1 MYNII
6 TVGAGHSEK
15 ATGASRNGNKE
26 HEVARVI
33 KDKLITALLS
43 VGQNTVDCTSDAA
56 SKGAVLEEQ
65 VHKCN
70 MVNKNGRLDVSLH
83 LNAGGGTGTEVLYY
97 NQQELAAKVCSS
109 ICSVTGWHD
118 RGAKPRKDLY
128 FLKNTNAPAILI
140 EVCFIDSVSDMK
152 TLYEKMD
159 DIVSAIVTALTG
171 KIVEVPSH
179 DPTIVTENT
188 SRIRVKAKELWY
200 YNQPDWNAKKETVK
214 AGEVFTVVETLMVNG
229 SKMYKLKSGTYITAN
244 PSYVEI
250 I

>member
-1 MYNII
+1 MYNVI

-15 ATGASRNGNKE
+15 ATGASRNGYKE
-26 HEVARVI
+26 HEVARVL
-33 KDKLITALLS
+33 KDKLIASLRS
-43 VGQNTVDCTSDAA
+43 VGQNTVDCTSNAA
-56 SKGAVLEEQ
+56 NKNAVLAEQ

-70 MVNKNGRLDVSLH
+70 AVNKNGRLDVSIH

-97 NQQELAAKVCSS
+97 DQQGLAAKVCSS

-140 EVCFIDSVSDMK
+140 EVCFIDSVSDMAK
-152 TLYEKMD
+152 LYEKMD
-159 DIVSAIVTALTG
+159 EIVSAIVTALTG
-171 KIVEVPSH
+171 KSVEVPSPA
-179 DPTIVTENT
+179 PTIVKDNT
-188 SRIRVKAKELWY
+188 FRIRVKAKELWY
-200 YNQPDWNAKKETVK
+200 YDRPDWNAKKETVK
-214 AGEVFTVVETLMVNG
+214 AGEVFTVIETLIVNG

-244 PSYVEI
+244 PSYTEI